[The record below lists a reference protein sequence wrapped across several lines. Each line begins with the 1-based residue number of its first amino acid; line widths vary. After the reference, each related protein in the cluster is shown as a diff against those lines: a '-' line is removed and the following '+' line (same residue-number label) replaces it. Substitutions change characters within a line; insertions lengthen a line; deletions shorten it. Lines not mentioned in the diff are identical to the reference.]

1 MMEFQLMKYNVN
13 IPESLLE
20 YIVDNYDTKEL
31 TEICGLFCRGKRWV
45 KKRIDKK
52 AAKAYG

>member
-1 MMEFQLMKYNVN
+1 VKYKVA

-52 AAKAYG
+52 ASKAFDG